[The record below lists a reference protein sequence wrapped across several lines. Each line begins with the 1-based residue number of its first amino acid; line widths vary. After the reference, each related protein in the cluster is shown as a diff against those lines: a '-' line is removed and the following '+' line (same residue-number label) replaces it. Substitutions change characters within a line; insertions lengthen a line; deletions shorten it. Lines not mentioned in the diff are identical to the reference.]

1 MKMIENMTLK
11 EEQEFTVKLWK
22 KHRAS
27 TRIPAKFGV
36 ERVKGFAAGVSAVL
50 NKLAEEK
57 VLAEEDAITRAYLER
72 EAEPDGFQ
80 HSLGFR
86 LLAAIATGGLLFLFV
101 ALPPER
107 EER

>member
-1 MKMIENMTLK
+1 MKMIENMTEDEK
-11 EEQEFTVKLWK
+11 IEFIAKL
-22 KHRAS
+22 
-27 TRIPAKFGV
+27 IPRKFGP
-36 ERVKGFAAGVSAVL
+36 EEARGFFAGANSMFTKTV
-50 NKLAEEK
+50 EEK
-57 VLAEEDAITRAYLER
+57 VLAREDAITRAYLER